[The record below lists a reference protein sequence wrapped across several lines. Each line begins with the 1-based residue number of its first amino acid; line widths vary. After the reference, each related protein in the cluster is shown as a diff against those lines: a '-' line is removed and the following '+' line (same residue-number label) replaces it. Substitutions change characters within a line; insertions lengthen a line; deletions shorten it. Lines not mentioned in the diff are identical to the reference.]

1 MWQAWILGILGIWII
16 IVPYLNM
23 TDSANKWVLVITG
36 IIVAILG
43 FWGTMSRSEM

>member
-16 IVPYLNM
+16 IEPYIGM
-23 TDSANKWVLVITG
+23 SDMGNKWALAITG

-43 FWGTMSRSEM
+43 FWGTMMKKEM